1 MYSKEISY
9 KLLAVR
15 LEGGKEEEGRDG
27 REAGRQ
33 AGKFGDFL
41 IYFHIL
47 KKKKKIAKLKKKILR
62 RQGFHRK
69 KIFYFF
75 KNKFSLKQT
84 WNVIFIIFIFW
95 ELIAMWN

>member
-1 MYSKEISY
+1 M
-9 KLLAVR
+9 
-15 LEGGKEEEGRDG
+15 GGRREREGRKDRAEG
-27 REAGRQ
+27 NRLG
-33 AGKFGDFL
+33 GFL
-41 IYFHIL
+41 IYFHLL
-47 KKKKKIAKLKKKILR
+47 KKKKMAKQKKKILR

>member
-1 MYSKEISY
+1 MGERRKRE
-9 KLLAVR
+9 K
-15 LEGGKEEEGRDG
+15 EGGREGDRLG
-27 REAGRQ
+27 G
-33 AGKFGDFL
+33 L
-41 IYFHIL
+41 LYFHLL
-47 KKKKKIAKLKKKILR
+47 KQKKIPKQKKKILR

-95 ELIAMWN
+95 ELIVMWN

>member
-1 MYSKEISY
+1 M
-9 KLLAVR
+9 
-15 LEGGKEEEGRDG
+15 G
-27 REAGRQ
+27 GRQ
-33 AGKFGDFL
+33 ASRQAGLVTFL
-41 IYFHIL
+41 FISIIF
-47 KKKKKIAKLKKKILR
+47 KRKKIAKLKKKILR

-84 WNVIFIIFIFW
+84 WNVILIIFIFW

>member
-1 MYSKEISY
+1 MEISY
-9 KLLAVR
+9 RPLSNQAG
-15 LEGGKEEEGRDG
+15 EGGRGGSERWEGD
-27 REAGRQ
+27 RQ
-33 AGKFGDFL
+33 AGKLGDFL
-41 IYFHIL
+41 IYFHL
-47 KKKKKIAKLKKKILR
+47 LKNKKKFAKLKKKILR

-75 KNKFSLKQT
+75 KNKVSLKQK

>member
-1 MYSKEISY
+1 M
-9 KLLAVR
+9 
-15 LEGGKEEEGRDG
+15 G
-27 REAGRQ
+27 GRQ
-33 AGKFGDFL
+33 ASRQADLVTFL
-41 IYFHIL
+41 FISIFFKR
-47 KKKKKIAKLKKKILR
+47 KKKAKLKKKILR